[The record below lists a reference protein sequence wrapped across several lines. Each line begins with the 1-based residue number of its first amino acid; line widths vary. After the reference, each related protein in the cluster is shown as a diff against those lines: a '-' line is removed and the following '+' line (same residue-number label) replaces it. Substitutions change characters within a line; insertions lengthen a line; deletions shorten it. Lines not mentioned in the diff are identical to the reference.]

1 MRGGYS
7 RVGRGEEAGE
17 EVAER
22 GGHSRVMIYDD
33 EEGGGNQE
41 QETGAAGQK
50 PQDPRISAGSIS
62 NTADL
67 DCTI

>member
-33 EEGGGNQE
+33 EEGGE
-41 QETGAAGQK
+41 SGARDRSSRAEAAR
-50 PQDPRISAGSIS
+50 PQDICWIHFEYSRS
-62 NTADL
+62 
-67 DCTI
+67 